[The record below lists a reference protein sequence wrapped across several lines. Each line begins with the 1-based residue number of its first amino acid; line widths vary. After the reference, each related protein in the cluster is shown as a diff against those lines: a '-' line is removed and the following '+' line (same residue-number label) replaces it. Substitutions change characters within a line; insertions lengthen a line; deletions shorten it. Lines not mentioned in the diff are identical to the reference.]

1 MTATGT
7 KISSRSRPCSKKS
20 SLMEDFFI
28 CLQFENSPLNSFASL
43 AFFGEVGGKQVLDS
57 QHVFQPKLARPRQS
71 SPIYFLALS
80 TAAAIWSII
89 SRSVKAIQP

>member
-7 KISSRSRPCSKKS
+7 KISSRSRPCSKQS

-28 CLQFENSPLNSFASL
+28 CLQFENSRLNSFASL
-43 AFFGEVGGKQVLDS
+43 AFIGEVGGKQVLDS
-57 QHVFQPKLARPRQS
+57 QNVFQRKLARHRQCWRS
-71 SPIYFLALS
+71 YFLALS